1 VKLISSREQ
10 VSLLKSSWD
19 GAKAAD
25 ERNLRGPHAEDGL
38 TSGADQ
44 PELPSRTTGLVTA
57 RRTSRSTRVA
67 ACVML
72 VLISSVAFAHK
83 GSDAYWGLSAEGSTL
98 RGQLDLSLRDLDAAH
113 GLDTNGDG
121 AITWNELSS
130 KDAALQAWVR
140 AGVAVAQGTQP
151 CPLEL
156 GALSVIRHSDGAYA
170 TWPVTVR
177 CPSDV
182 TSVSATYRLLFDV
195 DAQHRGLLRAGGGEW
210 VAFSQAETT
219 RTLDVTPPPRSR
231 QVGTAFL
238 EGLHHISIGWDHLCF
253 LFALLLPSVLRRDG
267 RSWVAKETLRGTL
280 LEVTQVVTAFTVAHS
295 ITLALAAFGVLAP
308 NPAFVEVAIAVSVV
322 LAALNTVFPVVT
334 EGRWTLAFGLGLLH
348 GFGFVS
354 ALADL
359 GASGGALWAS
369 VLGFNLGVEAGQ
381 LSIVACFVP
390 LAFLV
395 RARRWY
401 TRGVVPVG
409 GVALVLLAT
418 WWTVERVSS
427 L

>member
-1 VKLISSREQ
+1 MKTNSHSSRRAR
-10 VSLLKSSWD
+10 VTTSL
-19 GAKAAD
+19 
-25 ERNLRGPHAEDGL
+25 P
-38 TSGADQ
+38 
-44 PELPSRTTGLVTA
+44 
-57 RRTSRSTRVA
+57 
-67 ACVML
+67 CVL
-72 VLISSVAFAHK
+72 ALGLISSVAFAHK
-83 GSDAYWGLSAEGSTL
+83 GSDAYWVLSAERSTL
-98 RGQLDLSLRDLDAAH
+98 RGQLDLSIRDLDVAH
-113 GLDTNGDG
+113 GLDTNSDG
-121 AITWNELSS
+121 AVTWSELSS
-130 KDAALQAWVR
+130 RDASLQTWVR
-140 AGVAVAQGTQP
+140 AGLSVSQGTQP
-151 CPLEL
+151 CLLEL
-156 GALSVIRHSDGAYA
+156 GALAVIRHSDGAYA

-177 CPSDV
+177 CPADV
-182 TSVSATYRLLFDV
+182 SSVSASYRLLFDV

-210 VAFSQAETT
+210 VAFSASETT
-219 RTLDVTPPPRSR
+219 RTLDLTPPPRSR
-231 QVGTAFL
+231 QLGTAFF

-267 RSWVAKETLRGTL
+267 RAWVAKETLRGTL
-280 LEVTQVVTAFTVAHS
+280 LEVTQVVTAFTLAHS

-334 EGRWTLAFGLGLLH
+334 DGRWTLAFGLGLLH

-395 RARRWY
+395 RTRRWY
-401 TRGVVPVG
+401 TRGLVPMG
-409 GVALVLLAT
+409 GMVLVLLAA
-418 WWTVERVSS
+418 WWTIERVTS